1 MNKDDNPTWLD
12 DLQDQATGEQLA
24 NIRRESKARHQGRGR
39 RRDDSE
45 IARAILEHEPE
56 LARAHFRKAIR
67 RLGEYFETA
76 LDVSGAQAA
85 RDVIEK
91 IHVITGD
98 RRRK

>member
-1 MNKDDNPTWLD
+1 MNKDNNPTWLD
-12 DLQDQATGEQLA
+12 DLQDQATDEQLA
-24 NIRRESKARHQGRGR
+24 NIRRESKVRHQGR

-76 LDVSGAQAA
+76 LDVTGAQAA

>member
-1 MNKDDNPTWLD
+1 MNKDNNPTWLD
-12 DLQDQATGEQLA
+12 DLQDQATDEQLA
-24 NIRRESKARHQGRGR
+24 NIRRESKVRHQGRGR

-45 IARAILEHEPE
+45 IARAILEHEPA

-67 RLGEYFETA
+67 RLEEYFETA